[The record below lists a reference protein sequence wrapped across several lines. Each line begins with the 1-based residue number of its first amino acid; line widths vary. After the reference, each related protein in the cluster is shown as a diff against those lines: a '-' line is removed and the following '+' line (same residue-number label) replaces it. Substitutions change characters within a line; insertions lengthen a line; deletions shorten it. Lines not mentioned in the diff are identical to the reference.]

1 MAQKMPQE
9 APVASVSRSVNKRL
23 ILHFGLASTLPLLVM
38 ALVFNLPLL
47 FPGTYPPGISLATLG
62 YIMHAEF
69 LAVASGI
76 LLVLPL
82 LLPVRTRMGRMLRFL
97 LFMVVGYGFAWMAY
111 NIDGSSGMLY
121 YALLVFLTFGG
132 GTLLVF
138 DWLTHV
144 TRAFLTM
151 LRWSVAIFAYV
162 SWQLHFDLDVD
173 IEVWKNTQDVVS
185 FGTLYFYTLVLCEAV
200 IYPPLTWY
208 LEQNVKQE
216 RREETMIA
224 AAEAGLI

>member
-1 MAQKMPQE
+1 MPQE
-9 APVASVSRSVNKRL
+9 APVLTVSRIVNKRL
-23 ILHFGLASTLPLLVM
+23 ILHFGLASTVPLLAM
-38 ALVFNLPLL
+38 ALLFNLPLL

-76 LLVLPL
+76 LLILPL
-82 LLPVRTRMGRMLRFL
+82 LLPARTRLGSVLRFL

-138 DWLTHV
+138 DWLTHI
-144 TRAFLTM
+144 TRAFITM

-173 IEVWKNTQDVVS
+173 IEVWKNTRDVVS
-185 FGTLYFYTLVLCEAV
+185 FGALYFYTLVLCEAFV
-200 IYPPLTWY
+200 YPPLTWY
-208 LEQNVKQE
+208 LEQNVKQM
-216 RREETMIA
+216 RREEEVNIVA
-224 AAEAGLI
+224 VEAGLI

>member
-1 MAQKMPQE
+1 MAF
-9 APVASVSRSVNKRL
+9 VSPSVNKRL
-23 ILHFGLASTLPLLVM
+23 ILQFGLASSVPLLVM

-47 FPGTYPPGISLATLG
+47 FPGMYLPGISLATLG

-76 LLVLPL
+76 LLILPL
-82 LLPVRTRMGRMLRFL
+82 LLPARSRPGRVLRLL
-97 LFMVVGYGFAWMAY
+97 LFLVFGYGFAWTAF

-151 LRWSVAIFAYV
+151 LRWSVGIFAYV

-173 IEVWKNTQDVVS
+173 IAVWKNSPDALG
-185 FGTLYFYTLVLCEAV
+185 FGALYFYTLALCEALV
-200 IYPPLTWY
+200 YPPLIWY
-208 LEQNVKQE
+208 LEQNVKQG
-216 RREETMIA
+216 RREEAVNAVA
-224 AAEAGLI
+224 AAAGLV